1 MAGRPQAAPLQIDL
15 EVGQRVREL
24 RERRGLSQTTLGAA
38 VGISFQ
44 QIQKYERGVNRISAS
59 SLFAIAKALDVTPT
73 DILEGIPSHLSAFPS
88 RRPAGDGQELELVEN
103 FRRIQKPE
111 NQRLLVQLAASLAT
125 D

>member
-1 MAGRPQAAPLQIDL
+1 MAGRPQTAPLQIDL
-15 EVGQRVREL
+15 EVGQRVRQL
-24 RERRGLSQTTLGAA
+24 RERGGISQTMLGAA

-73 DILEGIPSHLSAFPS
+73 EILEGIPSHLSTFPS
-88 RRPAGDGQELELVEN
+88 RHSARDGQEMELMEN

-111 NQRLLVQLAASLAT
+111 NQRLLVQLAASLAS